1 MNTQIQ
7 QDNPAIPLLLRGLIA
22 AEVITTVVTFFMI
35 K

>member
-7 QDNPAIPLLLRGLIA
+7 QDNLAIPLLLRGIIA